1 MMEASDYAIKYP
13 LDAVHIEKFAE
24 LIGKSKSAVEEMIK
38 ARKLPVIE
46 LCDPNKPN
54 ARIGGAGF
62 ISPSST
68 AQCARRTTTA
78 R

>member
-1 MMEASDYAIKYP
+1 MEAQDYTIKYP
-13 LDAVHIEKFAE
+13 LDAVHVEKFAE
-24 LIGKSKSAVEEMIK
+24 LIGKPKTAVEEMIK

-46 LCDPNKPN
+46 LRDPTKPN
-54 ARIGGAGF
+54 AVRVSAGC

-68 AQCARRTTTA
+68 AQYVRRITTG

>member
-1 MMEASDYAIKYP
+1 MEAQDYTIKYP
-13 LDAVHIEKFAE
+13 LDAVHVEKFAE
-24 LIGKSKSAVEEMIK
+24 LIGKPKTAVEEMIK

-46 LCDPNKPN
+46 LRDPTNPTP
-54 ARIGGAGF
+54 AQVSAGF
-62 ISPSST
+62 ISPSLI